1 MRVFLCE
8 CTCAYLCDSVFSW
21 LPDTLKPMYVC
32 DLFLPRMDV
41 FFVLFFHL
49 KLTVCIRL
57 SFSFL
62 ILSYMQICT
71 KKKKQ
76 NCVDIYV
83 LHIILLSSIT
93 TE

>member
-1 MRVFLCE
+1 MCVCFCVSARAH
-8 CTCAYLCDSVFSW
+8 TCATVFSW